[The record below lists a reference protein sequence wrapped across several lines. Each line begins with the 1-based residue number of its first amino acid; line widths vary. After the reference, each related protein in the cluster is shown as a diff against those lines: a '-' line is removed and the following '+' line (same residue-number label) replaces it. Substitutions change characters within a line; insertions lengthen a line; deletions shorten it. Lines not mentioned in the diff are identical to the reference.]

1 MSRLLIID
9 GSNLLFQMF
18 FGMPARIVNE
28 KGKAIQ
34 GTLGFVGALLKII
47 RKVEPTHIFVVFDGE
62 HENNRLTLNPD
73 YKANRIDYS
82 MVSKDKNPFSQLD
95 DVYAALDY
103 LDIKYIET
111 TDCEADDLIAGYAL
125 SFRQYAEIIIASLD
139 SDFFQLI
146 TDTISVLRYR
156 GEKTV
161 ICTPEYIMNKF
172 GIMPNQYVD
181 FKSLTGDRADNIKG
195 AEKVGVKTAAMLLNE
210 FGTLENIL
218 ANTEYIKKP
227 SVKESI
233 IHNSEKLRINYKLI
247 KLENN
252 VFLPF
257 SMEEL
262 KYYYTGI
269 TTSEVLKGIGLR

>member
-1 MSRLLIID
+1 
-9 GSNLLFQMF
+9 
-18 FGMPARIVNE
+18 MPARIVNE

-34 GTLGFVGALLKII
+34 ETLGFVGALLKII

-62 HENNRLTLNPD
+62 HENIQCSLNPD

-82 MVSKDKNPFSQLD
+82 MISEDKNPYSQLN
-95 DVYAALDY
+95 DVYTALDY
-103 LDIKYIET
+103 MAIKHIET

-125 SFRQYAEIIIASLD
+125 SFGKCAEVIISSLD

-146 TDTISVLRYR
+146 TDKVSVLRYR

-161 ICTPEYIMNKF
+161 ICTHEYIINKF
-172 GIMPNQYVD
+172 GITPNQYVD
-181 FKSLTGDRADNIKG
+181 FKSLTGDTADNIKG

-210 FGTLENIL
+210 FGTLDNIL

-233 IHNSEKLRINYKLI
+233 IHNSHKLRINYKMI

-252 VFLPF
+252 ASMPF
-257 SMEEL
+257 SMQEL
-262 KYYYTGI
+262 KYCYNKI
-269 TTSEVLKGIGLR
+269 TTNEVLKGIGLK